1 LISLLKTESS
11 VAKARIR
18 KREGQMATPAT
29 GGSQR
34 DLGKVARTLT
44 EMAVGI
50 KVVVVAMQT
59 RAELQVTE
67 IMVVAVMGARIRTG
81 V

>member
-1 LISLLKTESS
+1 
-11 VAKARIR
+11 
-18 KREGQMATPAT
+18 MATPAT

-34 DLGKVARTLT
+34 VLGKVTRAPT

-50 KVVVVAMQT
+50 RVVVVAMQT

>member
-1 LISLLKTESS
+1 
-11 VAKARIR
+11 
-18 KREGQMATPAT
+18 MATPAT

-34 DLGKVARTLT
+34 DLGKATRAPT

-50 KVVVVAMQT
+50 RVVVAMQT

>member
-1 LISLLKTESS
+1 
-11 VAKARIR
+11 
-18 KREGQMATPAT
+18 MATPAT
-29 GGSQR
+29 GGFQR
-34 DLGKVARTLT
+34 DLGKVTRAPT

-50 KVVVVAMQT
+50 RVVVVVVAAMQT

>member
-1 LISLLKTESS
+1 
-11 VAKARIR
+11 
-18 KREGQMATPAT
+18 MATPAT
-29 GGSQR
+29 GGFQR
-34 DLGKVARTLT
+34 DPGKVPRTLT
-44 EMAVGI
+44 ERAVGI